1 MKFWRKKGRI
11 NMYLLYN
18 GNEDDKRAVVAAK
31 TKEDFLK
38 KVGEYALK
46 NDEFYLMVDEVV
58 EDDNKELTVINNVNL
73 FKGNDN

>member
-1 MKFWRKKGRI
+1 
-11 NMYLLYN
+11 MYLLYN

>member
-1 MKFWRKKGRI
+1 
-11 NMYLLYN
+11 MYLLYN
-18 GNEDDKRAVVAAK
+18 GNEDYQRAVVAAE

-58 EDDNKELTVINNVNL
+58 EDDNKELTVINNVDL
-73 FKGNDN
+73 FKNK

>member
-1 MKFWRKKGRI
+1 
-11 NMYLLYN
+11 MYLLYN
-18 GNEDDKRAVVAAK
+18 GNEDDKRAVVAAE

-58 EDDNKELTVINNVNL
+58 EDDNKELTVINDVDL
-73 FKGNDN
+73 FKGNKK

>member
-1 MKFWRKKGRI
+1 
-11 NMYLLYN
+11 MYLLYN
-18 GNEDDKRAVVAAK
+18 GNEDDKRAVVAAE

-58 EDDNKELTVINNVNL
+58 EDDNKEMTVINDVDL
-73 FKGNDN
+73 FKGNKK

>member
-1 MKFWRKKGRI
+1 
-11 NMYLLYN
+11 MYLLYN

-46 NDEFYLMVDEVV
+46 NDEFYLLVDEVV
-58 EDDNKELTVINNVNL
+58 ENDNKELTVINNVDL
-73 FKGNDN
+73 FKGNDK

>member
-1 MKFWRKKGRI
+1 MI
-11 NMYLLYN
+11 DMYLLYN

-46 NDEFYLMVDEVV
+46 NDEFYLLVDEVV
-58 EDDNKELTVINNVNL
+58 EDDNKELKVINNVNL
-73 FKGNDN
+73 FKGNDK

>member
-1 MKFWRKKGRI
+1 
-11 NMYLLYN
+11 MYLLYN

-46 NDEFYLMVDEVV
+46 NDEFYLFVDQIEQD
-58 EDDNKELTVINNVNL
+58 E
-73 FKGNDN
+73 KGNLTIVNDVDLFNGNKK

>member
-1 MKFWRKKGRI
+1 
-11 NMYLLYN
+11 MYLLYN

-73 FKGNDN
+73 FKGNDK

>member
-1 MKFWRKKGRI
+1 
-11 NMYLLYN
+11 MYLLYN

-46 NDEFYLMVDEVV
+46 NVEFYLLVDEVV
-58 EDDNKELTVINNVNL
+58 EDDNKEMTVINNVDL
-73 FKGNDN
+73 FKNK

>member
-1 MKFWRKKGRI
+1 
-11 NMYLLYN
+11 MYLLYN

-31 TKEDFLK
+31 TKENFLK

-46 NDEFYLMVDEVV
+46 NDEFYLLVDEVV

-73 FKGNDN
+73 FKGNDK

>member
-73 FKGNDN
+73 FKGNDK

>member
-1 MKFWRKKGRI
+1 
-11 NMYLLYN
+11 MYLLYN

-31 TKEDFLK
+31 TKEEFLK

-46 NDEFYLMVDEVV
+46 NEEFYLMVDEVV

-73 FKGNDN
+73 FKGNDK

>member
-1 MKFWRKKGRI
+1 
-11 NMYLLYN
+11 MYLLYN
-18 GNEDDKRAVVAAK
+18 GDEDDKRAVVAAE
-31 TKEDFLK
+31 TKEEFLR

-73 FKGNDN
+73 FKGNDK